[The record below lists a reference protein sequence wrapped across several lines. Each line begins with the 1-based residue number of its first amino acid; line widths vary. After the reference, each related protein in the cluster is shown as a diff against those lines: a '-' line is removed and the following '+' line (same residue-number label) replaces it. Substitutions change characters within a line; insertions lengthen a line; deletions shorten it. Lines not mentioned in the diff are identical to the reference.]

1 MAEDSGA
8 NGGTAVLVV
17 EDESMI
23 RMMLVDELEEAGLT
37 VIEADGADAA
47 IAKLETDLS
56 IALVVTDIRM
66 PGSMD
71 GLGLA
76 RWMHTNTPDC
86 PIIITS
92 GFASPPDFAAINPA
106 ISCVWSKPY
115 VPTDVVACV
124 IDMIVRMTN
133 STSTARA
140 SATL

>member
-1 MAEDSGA
+1 
-8 NGGTAVLVV
+8 
-17 EDESMI
+17 MI

-47 IAKLETDLS
+47 LVHLEANPS
-56 IALVVTDIRM
+56 IAVVVTDIRM

-76 RWMHTNTPDC
+76 SWMHDHTPQC

-106 ISCVWSKPY
+106 IACVWAKPY
-115 VPTDVVACV
+115 AAQDVVVCV
-124 IDMIVRMTN
+124 ADLM
-133 STSTARA
+133 AKQ
-140 SATL
+140 LG